1 MVIYDYVVTMSTRT
15 GKTLYL
21 TMLTTNGKP
30 QWTFNK
36 GDSCRWQDKEVAE
49 RFCKSWFKKN
59 FKDWRIEE
67 IKTDLNKIL

>member
-1 MVIYDYVVTMSTRT
+1 MVIYDYTVTMLTKT

-21 TMLTTNGKP
+21 TMLTINGKP
-30 QWTFNK
+30 AWTFDK

-49 RFCKSWFKKN
+49 RFCKSWFKN
-59 FKDWRIEE
+59 FNGWKVEE